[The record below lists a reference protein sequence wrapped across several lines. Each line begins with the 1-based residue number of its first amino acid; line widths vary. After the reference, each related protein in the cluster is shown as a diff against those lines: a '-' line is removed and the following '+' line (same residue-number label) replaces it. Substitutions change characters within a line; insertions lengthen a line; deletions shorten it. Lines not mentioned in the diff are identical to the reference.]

1 MPSGTGSQ
9 IALTRSDSLYLS
21 VTSVD
26 RWHNFVSE
34 NIEFT
39 IAELE
44 EASITG
50 YKDAPPS
57 HKGLSHAAGDIKLV
71 PDPNAIGDWMR
82 GVFGQSSGSLQMEAT
97 STGVN
102 SNPMGAGRPV
112 VKHRFLPIQT
122 AVDNRNFLPAYTMMV
137 YKDLGSAFFVQGAQ
151 FYGFEWNIQANKLID
166 ATVQMMG
173 RKVERYAR
181 TSSIQALTQVP
192 GSKPWVWD
200 QASIQVSSGQTGFSN
215 LAANTNFESLNIKL
229 DVPIEG
235 VVLLDGTK
243 NYAEFQVN
251 DFRRISMK
259 GTLSFR
265 SQDEYDAFDAYDNR
279 TLRATMRDTRSTSV
293 LGNPSSAFYPTL
305 QIDIPQMKYLTWST
319 PIGGPNR
326 LQTSFTAKAERDTTS
341 LYMIEA
347 FLTNVTSAY

>member
-9 IALTRSDSLYLS
+9 LALTRSDSLYLS
-21 VTSVD
+21 VQSVT

-34 NIEFT
+34 SIEHT

-57 HKGLSHAAGDIKLV
+57 HKGLDSAAGDIKIV
-71 PDPNAIGDWMR
+71 PDPNAFGDWMR
-82 GVFGQSSGSLQMEAT
+82 GVFGQSSGSILCEAT

-112 VKHRFLPIQT
+112 VQHRFLPIQT
-122 AVDNRNFLPAYTMMV
+122 ATDDRNFLPAYTLMV
-137 YKDLGSAFFVQGAQ
+137 YKDLGSAFFFQGVNA
-151 FYGFEWNIQANKLID
+151 YGMEWNIQANQLMD
-166 ATVQMMG
+166 ATVNIMA

-181 TSSIQALTQVP
+181 TSSISALTQVP
-192 GSKPWVWD
+192 GSRPWVWD
-200 QASIQVSSGQTGFSN
+200 MASIQVSSGQTGFGNLVSN
-215 LAANTNFESLNIKL
+215 VNFESLNL
-229 DVPIEG
+229 NLNVPIEG

-251 DFRRISMK
+251 DFRRVNIK

-265 SQDEYDAFDAYDNR
+265 TQAEYDAFVDYENR

-293 LGNPSSAFYPTL
+293 LGNPASAYYPTL
-305 QIDIPQMKYLTWST
+305 QLNVPQMKYLTWST

-347 FLTNVTSAY
+347 ILTNVTSAY